1 MSAING
7 DNLHD
12 CILNETHMIVR
23 NRVII

>member
-23 NRVII
+23 KRVII